1 MIHKSRDR
9 KNRSVFVVFQEQQE
23 VPVDKQVRPREEEDG
38 VSMSRDQQ
46 PLTGGVVIMMLHT
59 CVVLFPQYLGVYPMT
74 LSVLD
79 K

>member
-9 KNRSVFVVFQEQQE
+9 KSRSVFVVFQEQQE

-38 VSMSRDQQ
+38 GSMSRDQW
-46 PLTGGVVIMMLHT
+46 PLTGGVVAVMLHT
-59 CVVLFPQYLGVYPMT
+59 CVVSAPLGVYPMT